1 MLFCFRLQVQLL
13 SNQDGSSL
21 GPFYGLFRTPRCG
34 PSFLSLPPCRT
45 TSDETAYPFPRVGHL
60 LPFSLVQCV
69 VILMSTAGVQVDQH
83 GVGILHGGQCALRY
97 TLVNGLIDGD
107 HSSMY

>member
-1 MLFCFRLQVQLL
+1 MLFCFRLRLQLL

-21 GPFYGLFRTPRCG
+21 GPFYGLFTTQHCG
-34 PSFLSLPPCRT
+34 PLFLSLPPCRT

-69 VILMSTAGVQVDQH
+69 VILMSTAGIQIDQH
-83 GVGILHGGQCALRY
+83 GVGVLHGGQCALRY
-97 TLVNGLIDGD
+97 TLVNGLIDGN